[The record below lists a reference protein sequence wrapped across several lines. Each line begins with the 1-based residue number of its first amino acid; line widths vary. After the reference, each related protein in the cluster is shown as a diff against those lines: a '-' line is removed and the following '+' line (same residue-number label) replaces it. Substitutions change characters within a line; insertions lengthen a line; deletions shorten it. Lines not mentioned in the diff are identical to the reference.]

1 MSDEAETTNGDE
13 SEAEGQARVD
23 NETRGATAQS
33 VRDLI
38 ERTFLAGMGAAA
50 LTKDRIQD
58 LVEDFI
64 RRGQLSTDEGRDVVD
79 RLLARSREEAR
90 TVLKRADS
98 SLHGAYRDLGLSTRA
113 EIEDME
119 FRLRQL
125 EHRVQ
130 LLEATAD
137 AEAGQQ
143 SPRPENG

>member
-1 MSDEAETTNGDE
+1 MSDEAEGTNDNESKAE
-13 SEAEGQARVD
+13 SEA
-23 NETRGATAQS
+23 RGATAQN

-50 LTKDRIQD
+50 LTKDRVQE

-79 RLLARSREEAR
+79 RLLTRSREEAR
-90 TVLKRADS
+90 TVLKKADS
-98 SLHGAYRDLGLSTRA
+98 SLHGAYHDLGLTTKA
-113 EIEDME
+113 ELEDME

-130 LLEATAD
+130 LLEAAAD
-137 AEAGQQ
+137 AEAGQT
-143 SPRPENG
+143 SPRPEDG